1 MGCNGYITGIQ
12 YSPMVIFQN
21 WGPKFSSKS
30 NLLYPPVVKHG
41 LLENCLYIVFLNRC
55 FPNDP
60 WIYVNK
66 TLYIYILGYIIFY
79 CINIILYSIILYYT
93 KNVIK

>member
-41 LLENCLYIVFLNRC
+41 LLENWLYIVFLNRC

-66 TLYIYILGYIIFY
+66 TLYIYSRLYYILLY
-79 CINIILYSIILYYT
+79 NIILYYIISY
-93 KNVIK
+93 KK